1 MDDLERLVA
10 IEDIKQLKA
19 RYFRAVD
26 QKDRALLRSV
36 FTDDAVVDYR
46 GAATD
51 PSTGVNAIPVS
62 SEKPIHGAD
71 AIAETVM
78 LAVKNVVSVHH
89 GVMPEIEITGKTT
102 ASGIWPMVDR
112 LRFDSG
118 GPVAELV
125 GYGYYYETY
134 EKIHGTWKIKTLKLP
149 RLRVDNTPG

>member
-1 MDDLERLVA
+1 MGDLERLVA

-36 FTDDAVVDYR
+36 FTEDAVVDYR

-62 SEKPIHGAD
+62 SEKPIHGVD

-102 ASGIWPMVDR
+102 ANGIWPMVDR

-118 GPVAELV
+118 GAVAELV

-134 EKIHGTWKIKTLKLP
+134 EKIDGMWKIKTLRLP
-149 RLRVDNTPG
+149 RLRVDNTPA